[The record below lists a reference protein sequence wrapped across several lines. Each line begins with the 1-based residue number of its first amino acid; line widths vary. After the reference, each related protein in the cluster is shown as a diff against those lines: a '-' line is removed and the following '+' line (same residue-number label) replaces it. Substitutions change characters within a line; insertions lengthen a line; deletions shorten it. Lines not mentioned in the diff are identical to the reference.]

1 LAHVAYYE
9 GEKALA
15 HILGEKIKKSVIPA
29 AIFSIPE
36 IATVGQTSQTSN
48 IKLNK
53 GMFSYQANGKALALG
68 EENGL
73 GVFYSDSNDLI
84 SGATIMG
91 ADTSNLIQLV
101 TLAINNK
108 LTVKEFSENVFPHP
122 TLSEI
127 VLEGIEDIHKKAIHK
142 FGKSK

>member
-1 LAHVAYYE
+1 MRA
-9 GEKALA
+9 
-15 HILGEKIKKSVIPA
+15 SVS

-84 SGATIMG
+84 SSG
-91 ADTSNLIQLV
+91 
-101 TLAINNK
+101 
-108 LTVKEFSENVFPHP
+108 LTFRICKNIFTASSD
-122 TLSEI
+122 LS
-127 VLEGIEDIHKKAIHK
+127 
-142 FGKSK
+142 